1 MRNNRLIYAAAGGIA
16 VAAVAVFF
24 LLAGGFGGGGN
35 SPASGP
41 SGDNGGQQQQQQ
53 GQPQVLPPALALKEV
68 KVTPAEE
75 GDEDGD
81 PSMLVTFTVGNPNSA
96 TLVLES
102 IHYDVFVD
110 NERVAVGD
118 WGGTGEGFVAGSDRL
133 TVIVAGTTVTIRDAD
148 PTIIKKSSNSS
159 SGNAGVFDRLLAE
172 DAQFTVSGTYAY
184 RLTAALNTIAEE
196 KEFSLAYP

>member
-24 LLAGGFGGGGN
+24 LLAGGFGDGSNNGG
-35 SPASGP
+35 PTSGP
-41 SGDNGGQQQQQQ
+41 SGGNGGQQQQQQ

-75 GDEDGD
+75 GDEGVD

-148 PTIIKKSSNSS
+148 PTIIKKSSNS
-159 SGNAGVFDRLLAE
+159 AGAFDKILAE

-196 KEFSLAYP
+196 KEFSLTYP